1 MERVSSPLRSECQGL
16 AQNNTCW
23 LTTTGS
29 LATPTPRYLDNAAPS
44 GYNGVIM
51 DKDNRPRQKKRG
63 PKSVIQVEN
72 VTRGRTLVSAG
83 AVADNPWTRL
93 RGLIGRSGL
102 APGEGLLIVPCNSIH
117 MFFMRFAIDVLYVDR
132 AHQVVGLHHALA
144 PWRVGRM
151 YRQAHFVVELPAGTL
166 RATGTEVG
174 DQIQVIG
181 YPIG

>member
-1 MERVSSPLRSECQGL
+1 MRS
-16 AQNNTCW
+16 
-23 LTTTGS
+23 
-29 LATPTPRYLDNAAPS
+29 RYLDNTARP
-44 GYNGVIM
+44 GYNGVTM
-51 DKDNRPRQKKRG
+51 DKVDRDRHKEVGQK
-63 PKSVIQVEN
+63 PVIRVEN
-72 VTRGRTLVSAG
+72 VTRGQTLVSAG

-132 AHQVVGLHHALA
+132 ARRVVGLHHTLA

-174 DQIQVIG
+174 DQLRVIG
-181 YPIG
+181 YPIGVAQE